1 MCRELA
7 GEGTKVGRAAKLR
20 GCSKLGREDNQGGA
34 KLSRALKDA
43 TRRMNLTLQ
52 PRHTQHCF
60 AIVFIIQLPCCGKAE
75 NMNIENKRKQ
85 VTFLPELYSDFLE
98 LFLGCEQHNVEFLTA
113 RSSNTAPKRE
123 ANFSSLT
130 HQV

>member
-52 PRHTQHCF
+52 PRHTQLCNSIYYRASTLKF
-60 AIVFIIQLPCCGKAE
+60 Y
-75 NMNIENKRKQ
+75 
-85 VTFLPELYSDFLE
+85 FLNRLLAMLWKS
-98 LFLGCEQHNVEFLTA
+98 
-113 RSSNTAPKRE
+113 
-123 ANFSSLT
+123 
-130 HQV
+130 